1 MRDGN
6 ILRADV
12 YRPATKGRY
21 PVLLARTCY
30 GKATWG
36 AWLRPVDTA
45 GEGYAVVIQ
54 DIRGNFASDGE
65 FFPFF
70 SDIEDGYDT
79 VEWCAGQPWADGKV
93 GMFGS
98 SAVAYTQLLAA
109 LAHPPHLVAIA
120 PFQTWSSFGRGCV
133 FDPSGAFSLYTQEWV
148 LLQALIDPRNR
159 VDSPARLQAVAEA
172 LNDLGA
178 VHRRRPLSEHPVLP
192 REIAEYYYEWLEHL
206 DHDEYWQRIDV
217 IGRYDEIEV
226 PAFHL
231 AGWFDRFCLPTFD
244 NFTALRDAGRAP
256 QKIVAGPWPH
266 GIPVAT
272 ACDDAFYGPRAW
284 VDARSLVLRWYDHW
298 LKGADNGVLDEPPV
312 RVFVENGGDWRDLE
326 DWPPAGSGELELH
339 LRAGG
344 RLTAQPPSADEA
356 PDAYVHDPA
365 DPVPSTPGR
374 VARPRG
380 PLDQRPIEERDDVLV
395 YTSDPL
401 ERDLEAIGPV
411 GARLWAATSAAD
423 TDWTVKL
430 VDVRP
435 DGYAR
440 RVCDGYL
447 RARYRESQSEPSLLE
462 PGEVYEY
469 ELRLLP
475 IAYAFPA
482 GHRVRVEVAS
492 SSFPGCDPNLGTGGP
507 FTENVPGVRAE
518 QTVFHDAARPSR
530 LILRE
535 NRPG

>member
-6 ILRADV
+6 VLRADV
-12 YRPATKGRY
+12 YRPKDGRY

-36 AWLRPVDTA
+36 AWLKPVETA

-79 VEWCAGQPWADGKV
+79 VEWCAEQQWSDGKV

-109 LAHPPHLVAIA
+109 LAKPPHLVAIA

-133 FDPSGAFSLYTQEWV
+133 FDPSGAFSMYTQEWV

-159 VDSPARLQAVAEA
+159 VDSPARHQAVAEA
-172 LNDLGA
+172 LNDIGP
-178 VHRRRPLSEHPVLP
+178 VHRHRPLSEHPVLP
-192 REIAEYYYEWLEHL
+192 RAIAEYYYEWLEHP

-217 IGRYDEIEV
+217 LGRFDEIEV

-244 NFTALRDAGRAP
+244 NFVALRDADHAP

-272 ACDDAFYGPRAW
+272 TCDDAFYGPRAW
-284 VDARSLVLRWYDHW
+284 VDARALVLRWYDHW
-298 LKGADNGVLDEPPV
+298 LKGDDNGVLDEPSV
-312 RVFVENGGDWRDLE
+312 RLFVEHGGDWRDFE

-344 RLTAQPPSADEA
+344 RLTLEPPEDEP
-356 PDAYVHDPA
+356 PDSYVHDPA

-380 PLDQRPIEERDDVLV
+380 PLDQRPIEEREDVLV
-395 YTSDPL
+395 YTSEPL
-401 ERDLEAIGPV
+401 DADLEAIGPV
-411 GARLWAATSAAD
+411 RARLFAATSARD
-423 TDWTVKL
+423 TDWTLKL
-430 VDVRP
+430 VDVLP

-475 IAYAFPA
+475 IAYVFPA

-507 FTENVPGVRAE
+507 FTEDAPGVRAA

-535 NRPG
+535 NRRG